1 MGDFRDLK
9 IYKKAFK
16 NAMAIFELS
25 MKFPADERYSL
36 TSQCRK
42 SSRSVCS
49 SISEGYRKRQYQKHF
64 VAKSSD
70 ADMENSETIVWLDF
84 ALACCYITDEEY
96 KALVEK
102 FEEVGRMLSHMIH
115 FPEKY
120 MGSLR
125 ATH

>member
-9 IYKKAFK
+9 IYKKAFQ
-16 NAMAIFELS
+16 NAMNIFEVS
-25 MKFPADERYSL
+25 KKFPADERYSL

-49 SISEGYRKRQYQKHF
+49 SIGEGYRKRQYQKHF

-84 ALACCYITDEEY
+84 ALACDYITEEEY
-96 KALVEK
+96 KTLVGQ
-102 FEEVGRMLSHMIH
+102 FEEVGRMLSHMIQ

-120 MGSLR
+120 MGSL
-125 ATH
+125 HSVH